1 MPVTWGHREPTAR
14 LHRLSDP
21 TLEPGDSKSFPP
33 ELTALLQAGD
43 ADARQRAWS
52 AFTRSYS
59 DLILRAVHSLGRD
72 HDARMDLYTHV
83 LDELARNDFQRLRS
97 YPARGAGKFPYW
109 LALVVRRLSL
119 DQLRRLYGRK
129 PASSEGGTA
138 GDLERRN
145 RRRLVE
151 LLGESF
157 ELDRLADVSGHDP
170 ETDLR
175 KRQLEGALV
184 AALDSID
191 ARDLLLL
198 KLRFEDDLP
207 VTKIAEVLRLNSEFQ
222 VYRRLKKITATM
234 KARLEREGIHDPT
247 P

>member
-43 ADARQRAWS
+43 ADARERAWS

-157 ELDRLADVSGHDP
+157 QLDRLADVSGHDP

-198 KLRFEDDLP
+198 KLRYEDELP
-207 VTKIAEVLRLNSEFQ
+207 AREVATLLGFATVFH
-222 VYRRLKKITATM
+222 VYRRQNAILDSLRGALQ
-234 KARLEREGIHDPT
+234 ARGIVDASP
-247 P
+247 

>member
-1 MPVTWGHREPTAR
+1 
-14 LHRLSDP
+14 
-21 TLEPGDSKSFPP
+21 
-33 ELTALLQAGD
+33 
-43 ADARQRAWS
+43 
-52 AFTRSYS
+52 
-59 DLILRAVHSLGRD
+59 
-72 HDARMDLYTHV
+72 MDLYTHV

-97 YPARGAGKFPYW
+97 YPGRGAGKFPYW

-129 PASSEGGTA
+129 PASSESGTA

-207 VTKIAEVLRLNSEFQ
+207 AREVATLLGFATVFH
-222 VYRRLKKITATM
+222 VYRRQNAILDSLRGALQ
-234 KARLEREGIHDPT
+234 ARGIVDASP
-247 P
+247 